1 MNREKSTGYVII
13 LCYIPMILKHICFQ
27 IYETSW
33 RNTYWCKTFFTCLE
47 KYLKAYA
54 QLFALPLNI
63 HWRLIKVLEQ
73 TTTSLSHITSSRGYL
88 SYENK

>member
-1 MNREKSTGYVII
+1 MLYPNYVQTYKLLDFRMKYI
-13 LCYIPMILKHICFQ
+13 LMQDFY
-27 IYETSW
+27 
-33 RNTYWCKTFFTCLE
+33 TCLE

-73 TTTSLSHITSSRGYL
+73 TTASLSHITSSRGYL